1 MSQPAKAVPAAPA
14 RLPFKVKDLALAELG
29 RKEIRL
35 AEQEMPGLMA
45 LRARHAGAEAARRRA
60 HHGLAAHD
68 GADGR
73 ADRDAGRPRRRR
85 ALGVVQ
91 HLQHPGPRRRR
102 GRGRPRRAPSSS
114 PQGVAVFAWKGE
126 TLEEYWWCTN
136 EALVW
141 PDGRG
146 PDLIVD
152 DGGDATLLVHKGL
165 EFERAGSV
173 PAFDAA
179 ERARGVGHHPRPA
192 APPAAGGAR
201 TVGAHLDEGPRRQ
214 RGDHHRRAPP
224 LRDGEE
230 GHAALPGDQR
240 ERLGHQVEVRQHLRL
255 PPLAGRRPEPRHR
268 RHARRQDRRRVRLR
282 RGRQGLRRVAAR
294 PGLPRRSSPRSIRSA
309 RCRRRCRATR
319 WRRSRTTSSSAD
331 VFVTATGNFGIIT
344 ADAHGAHEG
353 QGDRRQH
360 RPLRQRD
367 RHGRPGEGAGHR
379 SR

>member
-1 MSQPAKAVPAAPA
+1 MSQPAKAVAAAA
-14 RLPFKVKDLALAELG
+14 RPPFKVKDLGLAELG

-45 LRARHAGAEAARRRA
+45 LRARHAGSKPLARRA
-60 HHGLAAHD
+60 DHGLAAHD
-68 GADGR
+68 RADRR
-73 ADRDAGRPRRRR
+73 ADRDARRPRRRR

-91 HLQHPGPRRRR
+91 HLQHPGLAPPPRSPSAATARVENPR
-102 GRGRPRRAPSSS
+102 GA
-114 PQGVAVFAWKGE
+114 AVFAWKGE

-141 PDGRG
+141 PDGGG

-192 APPAAGGAR
+192 APAAARGAG
-201 TVGAHLDEGPRRQ
+201 TVGAHLDEDPRRQ

-230 GHAALPGDQR
+230 GHAALPRDQR
-240 ERLGHQVEVRQHLRL
+240 ERLGHQDEVRQHLRL
-255 PPLAGRRPEPRHR
+255 PPLADRRPQPRHR
-268 RHARRQDRRRVRLR
+268 RHAGRQDRGRVRLR

-294 PGLPRRSSPRSIRSA
+294 PGLPRDRHRDRPDLRAAGGDAGLRGGDA
-309 RCRRRCRATR
+309 RGLRRARRRLRHR
-319 WRRSRTTSSSAD
+319 HRQLRHHHRRP
-331 VFVTATGNFGIIT
+331 
-344 ADAHGAHEG
+344 HGAHEG

-367 RHGRPGEGAGHR
+367 RHGRPRQGARHR
-379 SR
+379 SA